1 MHGTLSK
8 VQHVWYSTQTR
19 EQQVWHIVGI
29 YSTRIVVCIHQP
41 LDKIAITQS
50 GIYTSASQALHPIH
64 FPTGWN
70 SKISSTTTTIRDMT
84 NGVVGSVGLS
94 SFLLLSFDVAYRY
107 SIAVGEQ
114 GKEIP
119 EKKPKSWEVGLMA
132 VAKRV
137 WVFQSGFVRLS
148 VNLRVDLWLWPGWSG
163 EELTAVDCVSA
174 DT

>member
-1 MHGTLSK
+1 MH
-8 VQHVWYSTQTR
+8 
-19 EQQVWHIVGI
+19 
-29 YSTRIVVCIHQP
+29 STRIVVYIHQP

-50 GIYTSASQALHPIH
+50 GIYTCMASLASIH
-64 FPTGWN
+64 FLTGWN

-84 NGVVGSVGLS
+84 NGVVGLACCR
-94 SFLLLSFDVAYRY
+94 FCYFRFDVAYRY

-119 EKKPKSWEVGLMA
+119 EKKSKSWEVGLMA

-137 WVFQSGFVRLS
+137 WMFQSGFVRLS
-148 VNLRVDLWLWPGWSG
+148 VSLRVDLWLWPGWSG